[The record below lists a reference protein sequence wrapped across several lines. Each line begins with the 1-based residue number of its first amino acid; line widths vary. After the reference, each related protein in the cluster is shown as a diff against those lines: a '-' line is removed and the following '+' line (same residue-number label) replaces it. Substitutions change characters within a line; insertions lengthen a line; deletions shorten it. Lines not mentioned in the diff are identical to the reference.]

1 MSQKY
6 DVVATVGQYE
16 KDGQVKY
23 LSRKV
28 GVIVSTQK
36 GYRLKLDACF
46 NPAGCQQRSDDG
58 GVWLAL
64 FEPKEKEQ
72 QQRQQQSQQAAAP
85 VSNDFDDDIPF

>member
-1 MSQKY
+1 MSAKY

-23 LSRKV
+23 LNRKV

-46 NPAGCQQRSDDG
+46 NPAGCPQRSDDG
-58 GVWLAL
+58 AVWLAL

-72 QQRQQQSQQAAAP
+72 QQQSAPRQAQA
-85 VSNDFDDDIPF
+85 NDRFDDDIPF

>member
-1 MSQKY
+1 MSVKY

-23 LSRKV
+23 LNRKV

-46 NPAGCQQRSDDG
+46 NPAGCPQRSDDG
-58 GVWLAL
+58 AVWLAL

-72 QQRQQQSQQAAAP
+72 QQSATRQAQA
-85 VSNDFDDDIPF
+85 NDSFDDDIPF